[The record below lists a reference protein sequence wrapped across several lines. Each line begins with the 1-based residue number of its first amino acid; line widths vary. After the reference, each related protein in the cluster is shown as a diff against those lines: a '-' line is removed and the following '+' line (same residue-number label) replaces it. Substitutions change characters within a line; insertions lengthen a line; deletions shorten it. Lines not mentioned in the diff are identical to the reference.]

1 MNKGQVK
8 VRIAILKMLDWVVFI
23 AIIATGM
30 YFILNS
36 ERSEIIG
43 LGVLAGLLLVSKLGD
58 YTKQKIARLTVDLEI
73 EQKRHER
80 NKYSH

>member
-1 MNKGQVK
+1 MNTGQVK
-8 VRIAILKMLDWVVFI
+8 VRIFLLKMLDWVVFI
-23 AIIATGM
+23 AIVATGI

>member
-1 MNKGQVK
+1 MNTGQVK
-8 VRIAILKMLDWVVFI
+8 ARIFLLKMLDWVVFV
-23 AIIATGM
+23 AIVATGI

-43 LGVLAGLLLVSKLGD
+43 LGALAGLLLVSKLGD

-73 EQKRHER
+73 EQKQHER